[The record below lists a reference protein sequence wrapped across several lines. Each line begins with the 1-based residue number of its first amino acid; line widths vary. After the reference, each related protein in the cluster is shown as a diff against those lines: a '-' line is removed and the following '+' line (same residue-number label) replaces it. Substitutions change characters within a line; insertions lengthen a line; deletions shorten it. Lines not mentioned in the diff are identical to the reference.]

1 MLFFVSRHNIVVN
14 MIKTSYDLLV
24 SELHSSHLASV
35 LDGQLDGG
43 VVHQLADLQGARV
56 VIRFASQ
63 SKEFEQGFNL
73 KKNRRKKH
81 QLRCS
86 PKALTSTNKKK
97 NF

>member
-1 MLFFVSRHNIVVN
+1 

-73 KKNRRKKH
+73 KKKPTKKASITLQSESSH
-81 QLRCS
+81 KYKL
-86 PKALTSTNKKK
+86 KK

>member
-1 MLFFVSRHNIVVN
+1 

-73 KKNRRKKH
+73 KKTTKKASITLQSESSH
-81 QLRCS
+81 KYKLKKTFRTQL
-86 PKALTSTNKKK
+86 KVYFLD
-97 NF
+97 

>member
-1 MLFFVSRHNIVVN
+1 

-73 KKNRRKKH
+73 KKTDEKSINYVAVRKLS
-81 QLRCS
+81 QVQ
-86 PKALTSTNKKK
+86 TKK